1 MWDNNK
7 FIAKDLKE
15 KGAVWKIEYI
25 RHEYPFNPRSKQRIM
40 YRAIPSWFFD
50 IQGQKS
56 LMLEQNEHIN
66 WFPEHLK
73 HGRFA
78 KNIEQA
84 PDWNLS
90 RDRFWATAMPVWKG
104 DRGTV
109 KVVGSYAELK
119 ELSGVELDHPHDVLA
134 PPVGRI
140 VTARHE
146 PDNGVVLSPDDRC
159 AGYIAQ
165 HVRSYDLGQVQRVVA
180 QPSHIL

>member
-1 MWDNNK
+1 MITATTDTNYKKGLEVWENNK

-15 KGAVWKIEYI
+15 KGVVWKIEYI

-50 IQGQKS
+50 IQGQKP

-66 WFPEHLK
+66 WFPAHLK

-90 RDRFWATAMPVWKG
+90 RDRFLG
-104 DRGTV
+104 DGH
-109 KVVGSYAELK
+109 AER
-119 ELSGVELDHPHDVLA
+119 EGRPGYGQSG
-134 PPVGRI
+134 
-140 VTARHE
+140 
-146 PDNGVVLSPDDRC
+146 
-159 AGYIAQ
+159 
-165 HVRSYDLGQVQRVVA
+165 RVVCGAEGA
-180 QPSHIL
+180 QRRGAGLSSSVGG